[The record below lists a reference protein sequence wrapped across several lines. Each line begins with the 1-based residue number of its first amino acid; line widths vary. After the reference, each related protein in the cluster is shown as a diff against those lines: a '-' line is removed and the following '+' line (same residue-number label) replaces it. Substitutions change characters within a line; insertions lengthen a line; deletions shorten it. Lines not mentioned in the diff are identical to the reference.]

1 MTLGIWKLI
10 YGDMLLMAGIENG
23 DVQKLVNGG
32 YLLKKSL
39 DRLSDVKNVVT
50 IVVTEVYV
58 TAAVTRIVV
67 LFGKMLEL

>member
-1 MTLGIWKLI
+1 
-10 YGDMLLMAGIENG
+10 MAVMADG
-23 DVQKLVNGG
+23 DVQKLVNSG

-67 LFGKMLEL
+67 LFGKMLKTLTY

>member
-1 MTLGIWKLI
+1 
-10 YGDMLLMAGIENG
+10 MAVMADG

-50 IVVTEVYV
+50 ATVTEVYV
-58 TAAVTRIVV
+58 TVTVTGIV
-67 LFGKMLEL
+67 LKDAENL